1 MATTLREATNEL
13 EFRPGLVSDEPPN
26 FVRGQDMSVM
36 GPGYGEQRGVFDGEL
51 GKLKSR
57 LTRGDQTDEE
67 TYRKLVVSYLD
78 RAYRNVPAATRQELV
93 NQAVRIPNYRNLF
106 HEMLVASLYFRMQ
119 SGVTQ
124 YAQLTPELLAEF
136 GPVALDAIIQGES
149 EGRRSRANRATR
161 VPRLTGDLLR
171 YLRYILAK

>member
-1 MATTLREATNEL
+1 MATTLREATTEL

-26 FVRGQDMSVM
+26 FVHGQNMSVM

-51 GKLKSR
+51 GKLRSR
-57 LTRGDQTDEE
+57 VRTDQTEEE
-67 TYRKLVVSYLD
+67 TYRKLVVSYLE
-78 RAYRNVPAATRQELV
+78 RAYRNVPAATRQELI
-93 NQAVRIPNYRNLF
+93 NQAVRVPNYRNLF
-106 HEMLVASLYFRMQ
+106 YEMTVAALYFRMQ
-119 SGVTQ
+119 SGITR
-124 YAQLTPELLAEF
+124 YDQLTPEVLTTFA
-136 GPVALDAIIQGES
+136 PAALEAIIQSEA